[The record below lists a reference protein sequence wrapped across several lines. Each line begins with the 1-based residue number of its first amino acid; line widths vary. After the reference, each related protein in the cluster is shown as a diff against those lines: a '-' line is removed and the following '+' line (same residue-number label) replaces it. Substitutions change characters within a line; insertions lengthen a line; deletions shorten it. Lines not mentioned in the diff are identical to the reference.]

1 MLFYLSL
8 EETLPL
14 KQLAYDW
21 MILQAEELN
30 VRWMGIPTG
39 DDSLHML
46 LISLEIHFATYL
58 RKSSLARFPTFMI
71 ANRDFFSMLKIIC
84 FQVALAFKVSCMI
97 CL

>member
-21 MILQAEELN
+21 MILQAEEWN

-71 ANRDFFSMLKIIC
+71 ANRDFFHAEDYLLPGRI
-84 FQVALAFKVSCMI
+84 VGV
-97 CL
+97 